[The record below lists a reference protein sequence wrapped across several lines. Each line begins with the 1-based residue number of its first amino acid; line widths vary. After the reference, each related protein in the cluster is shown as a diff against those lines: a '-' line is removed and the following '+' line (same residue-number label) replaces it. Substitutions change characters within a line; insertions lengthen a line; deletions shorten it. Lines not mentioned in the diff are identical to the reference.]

1 MKIRIPTLAVAA
13 ISCFLSLGVVA
24 DEARERSFYEERTVE
39 LLVGFSPGGGYDTYA
54 RTLARHLPKH
64 IPGNPNVIVRNV
76 PGAGSLVLMNQ
87 IANSLP
93 ADGTVFAL
101 VNSGIPFEPLFGNKQ
116 AKFDVQ
122 KVNWVGSIANDT
134 VLGIAN
140 ADSGIEHLMDLREKS
155 MTMGGSG
162 AGSSTNF
169 MPRVLADLFDLNIT
183 VIAGYP
189 GSTDIVLAMQRGE
202 VDGIGGQFMS
212 TILARSPEW
221 LAEDRDVNHIYQ
233 LSMEKHEL
241 LPDVDLVRDMAE
253 TEDQRQ
259 AVDLLAA
266 SLMFARP
273 FVAPPGMDS
282 ERLNT
287 LRSAMKQTAQDPE
300 FLADAERQSLPVNF
314 GSGAEMHAFFA
325 KIEKTPDHVVQ
336 MVVSSKNRSD

>member
-1 MKIRIPTLAVAA
+1 MKIKIPILVGVA
-13 ISCFLSLGVVA
+13 ISCLLSLGAIA
-24 DEARERSFYEERTVE
+24 DEARERAFYEGQTVE
-39 LLVGFSPGGGYDTYA
+39 LMVGFSTGGGYDTYV

-64 IPGNPNVIVRNV
+64 IPGNPNVVVKNV

-93 ADGTVFAL
+93 ADGSVFAL

-116 AKFDVQ
+116 AKFKVQ
-122 KVNWVGSIANDT
+122 DVNWIGSLADDT
-134 VLGIAN
+134 VLGVAN
-140 ADSGIEHLMDLREKS
+140 ADSGIEHLLDLREKS

-169 MPRVLADLFDLNIT
+169 MPRVLTDLFDLNLK

-189 GSTDIVLAMQRGE
+189 GSTDIVLAMERGE

-212 TILARSPEW
+212 TIMTRTPEW
-221 LAEDRDVNHIYQ
+221 LAEDRKVNHIYQ
-233 LSMEKHEL
+233 LAMKKHEL

-273 FVAPPGMDS
+273 FVAPPGMDP

-287 LRSAMKQTAQDPE
+287 LRTAMKQTAQDPE
-300 FLADAERQSLPVNF
+300 FLADAKRQSLPVNF
-314 GSGAEMHAFFA
+314 GSGEEMLAFFA
-325 KIEKTPDHVVQ
+325 KIEQTPEHIVEIVK
-336 MVVSSKNRSD
+336 SSKN

>member
-1 MKIRIPTLAVAA
+1 MKFNLGTVAGVA
-13 ISCFLSLGVVA
+13 LSCLLSVTAVA
-24 DEARERSFYEERTVE
+24 DEASERDFYEGKTVE
-39 LLVGFSPGGGYDTYA
+39 LMVGFSPGGGYDTYA

-64 IPGNPNVIVRNV
+64 FPGNPNVVVRNV

-87 IANSLP
+87 VANSLP
-93 ADGTVFAL
+93 KDGSVFAL
-101 VNSGIPFEPLFGNKQ
+101 VNSGIPFEPLFGNPQ
-116 AKFDVQ
+116 AKFNTQ
-122 KVNWVGSIANDT
+122 EVNWVGSIASDT

-140 ADSGIEHLMDLREKS
+140 AESGIEHLMDLKEKS

-169 MPRVLADLFDLNIT
+169 MPRVLADLFDLNLT

-212 TILARSPEW
+212 TIMARSPEW
-221 LAEDRDVNHIYQ
+221 LAEDRTVNHIYQ

-241 LPDVDLVRDMAE
+241 LPHVDLVRDMAE
-253 TEDQRQ
+253 TDEQRQ

-273 FVAPPGMDS
+273 FVAPPGMEP
-282 ERLNT
+282 ERLQT
-287 LRSAMKQTAQDPE
+287 LRTAIEKTSQDPE
-300 FLADAERQSLPVNF
+300 FLADAKRQSLPVSF
-314 GSGAEMHAFFA
+314 GSGEDMHAFFA
-325 KIEKTPDHVVQ
+325 EIEKTPKSVVD
-336 MVVSSKNRSD
+336 VVVASKNATN

>member
-1 MKIRIPTLAVAA
+1 MKFNLGAVAGLA
-13 ISCFLSLGVVA
+13 LSCLLSVTAVA
-24 DEARERSFYEERTVE
+24 DEASERAFYEGKTVE
-39 LLVGFSPGGGYDTYA
+39 LMVGFSPGGGYDTYA

-64 IPGNPNVIVRNV
+64 FPGNPNVVVRNV

-87 IANSLP
+87 VANSLP
-93 ADGTVFAL
+93 KDGSVFAL
-101 VNSGIPFEPLFGNKQ
+101 VNSGIPFEPLFGNPQ
-116 AKFDVQ
+116 AKFNTQ
-122 KVNWVGSIANDT
+122 EVNWVGSIASDT

-140 ADSGIEHLMDLREKS
+140 AESGIEHLMDLKEKS

-169 MPRVLADLFDLNIT
+169 MPRVLADLFDLNLT

-212 TILARSPEW
+212 TIMARSPEW
-221 LAEDRDVNHIYQ
+221 LAEDRTVNHIYQ

-241 LPDVDLVRDMAE
+241 LPHVDLVRDMAE
-253 TEDQRQ
+253 TDEQRQ

-273 FVAPPGMDS
+273 FVAPPGIDP
-282 ERLNT
+282 ERLQT
-287 LRSAMKQTAQDPE
+287 LRTAMEKTAQDPE
-300 FLADAERQSLPVNF
+300 FLADAKRQSLPVSF
-314 GSGAEMHAFFA
+314 GSGEDMHAFFA
-325 KIEKTPDHVVQ
+325 EIEKTPKSVVD
-336 MVVSSKNRSD
+336 VVVASKNATN

>member
-1 MKIRIPTLAVAA
+1 MRIRIPTLSAAVICCLLALGA
-13 ISCFLSLGVVA
+13 IA
-24 DEARERSFYEERTVE
+24 DEASEQAFYEEQTVE

-54 RTLARHLPKH
+54 RTLARHLSKH
-64 IPGNPNVIVRNV
+64 IPGNPNVVVRNV

-93 ADGTVFAL
+93 SDGTVFAL
-101 VNSGIPFEPLFGNKQ
+101 VNSGIPFEPLFDNKQ

-122 KVNWVGSIANDT
+122 EVNWVGSIASDT

-140 ADSGIEHLMDLREKS
+140 ADSGIEHLMDLREKK

-169 MPRVLADLFDLNIT
+169 MPRVLADLFDLNLT

-189 GSTDIVLAMQRGE
+189 GSTDIVLAMERGE

-212 TILARSPEW
+212 TIMTRTPEW
-221 LAEDRDVNHIYQ
+221 LADDRKVNHIYQ

-241 LPDVDLVRDMAE
+241 LPDVELVRDMAE

-273 FVAPPGMDS
+273 FVAPPGMDP
-282 ERLNT
+282 ERLQT
-287 LRSAMKQTAQDPE
+287 LRTAMEKTAQDPE
-300 FLADAERQSLPVNF
+300 FLADAEHQSLPVNF
-314 GSGAEMHAFFA
+314 GSGEEMHAFFRQ
-325 KIEKTPDHVVQ
+325 IYQTPEHVVEI
-336 MVVSSKNRSD
+336 VKSSKN

>member
-1 MKIRIPTLAVAA
+1 MKLRIPALACLAIGCFMSVAT
-13 ISCFLSLGVVA
+13 VA
-24 DEARERSFYEERTVE
+24 DEASEQSFYEDQTVE
-39 LLVGFSPGGGYDTYA
+39 LMVGFSPGGGYDTYA

-64 IPGNPNVIVRNV
+64 LPGNPNVVVRNV

-93 ADGTVFAL
+93 KDGTVFAL
-101 VNSGIPFEPLFGNKQ
+101 VNSGIPFEPMFGNKQ
-116 AKFDVQ
+116 AKFSVQ
-122 KVNWVGSIANDT
+122 EVNWVGSIANDT
-134 VLGIAN
+134 VLGVAN
-140 ADSGIEHLMDLREKS
+140 VESGIEHLMDLREKS

-169 MPRVLADLFDLNIT
+169 MPRVLADLFDLNLT

-212 TILARSPEW
+212 TILTRSPEW
-221 LAEDRDVNHIYQ
+221 LAEDRPVNHIYQ

-253 TEDQRQ
+253 TEDQRL

-273 FVAPPGMDS
+273 FVAPPGLDP
-282 ERLNT
+282 ERLQT
-287 LRSAMKQTAQDPE
+287 LRTAMENTSQDPE
-300 FLADAERQSLPVNF
+300 FLADAERQGLPVNF
-314 GSGAEMHAFFA
+314 GSGEEMHAFFA
-325 KIEKTPDHVVQ
+325 KIEQTPPHVVEI
-336 MVVSSKNRSD
+336 VVSAKN

>member
-1 MKIRIPTLAVAA
+1 MKITPSNLASIA
-13 ISCFLSLGVVA
+13 IGCLLSMGVMA
-24 DEARERSFYEERTVE
+24 QDSSAESFYEGRTVE
-39 LLVGFSPGGGYDTYA
+39 LMVGFSPGGGYDTYA

-64 IPGNPNVIVRNV
+64 FPGNPNVVVRNV

-93 ADGTVFAL
+93 KDGSVFAL

-116 AKFDVQ
+116 AKFDTQ
-122 KVNWVGSIANDT
+122 EVNWVGSLADDT

-140 ADSGIEHLMDLREKS
+140 ADSGIEHLLDLREKS

-169 MPRVLADLFDLNIT
+169 MPRVLAELFDLNLT

-189 GSTDIVLAMQRGE
+189 GSTDIVLAMERGE

-212 TILARSPEW
+212 TIMTRTPEW
-221 LAEDRDVNHIYQ
+221 LAEDRKVNHIYQ
-233 LSMEKHEL
+233 LSMKKHEL

-273 FVAPPGMDS
+273 FVAPPGIDP
-282 ERLNT
+282 ERLDI
-287 LRSAMKQTAQDPE
+287 LRTAMEQTAKDPE

-314 GSGAEMHAFFA
+314 GSGEEMHAFFA
-325 KIEKTPDHVVQ
+325 KIEQTPPHVVEI
-336 MVVSSKNRSD
+336 VVSAKN

>member
-1 MKIRIPTLAVAA
+1 MKFRIATLAGAA
-13 ISCFLSLGVVA
+13 ISCFLSLGAIA
-24 DEARERSFYEERTVE
+24 DEASERSFYEGRNVE
-39 LLVGFSPGGGYDTYA
+39 LMVGFSPGGGYDTYA
-54 RTLARHLPKH
+54 RTLARHMSKH
-64 IPGNPNVIVRNV
+64 IPGNPNVVVRNV

-93 ADGTVFAL
+93 ADGSVFAL

-122 KVNWVGSIANDT
+122 DVNWIGSIADDT

-140 ADSGIEHLMDLREKS
+140 EESGIEHLMDLREKS

-169 MPRVLADLFDLNIT
+169 MPRVLADLFDLNLT

-212 TILARSPEW
+212 TIMTRTPQW
-221 LAEDRDVNHIYQ
+221 LAEGHKVNHIYQ
-233 LSMEKHEL
+233 LAMKKHEL

-266 SLMFARP
+266 SLKFARP

-282 ERLNT
+282 ERLDT
-287 LRSAMKQTAQDPE
+287 LRTAMEQTAQDPE

-314 GSGAEMHAFFA
+314 GSGEELHAFFA
-325 KIEKTPDHVVQ
+325 HIEQTPEHVVQ
-336 MVVSSKNRSD
+336 IVVSSKYGSD

>member
-1 MKIRIPTLAVAA
+1 MRIKIPTIACVA
-13 ISCFLSLGVVA
+13 ISCLLSLGAIA
-24 DEARERSFYEERTVE
+24 DEARERAFYEGRTVE
-39 LLVGFSPGGGYDTYA
+39 LMVGFSPGGGYDTYA

-64 IPGNPNVIVRNV
+64 IPGNPNVVVKNV

-93 ADGTVFAL
+93 ADGSVFAL

-116 AKFDVQ
+116 AKFKVQ
-122 KVNWVGSIANDT
+122 DVNWVGSIANDT
-134 VLGIAN
+134 VLGVAN

-169 MPRVLADLFDLNIT
+169 MPRVLADLFDLNLT

-189 GSTDIVLAMQRGE
+189 GSTDIVLAMERGE

-212 TILARSPEW
+212 TIMTRTPEW
-221 LAEDRDVNHIYQ
+221 LAEDRKVNHIYQ
-233 LSMEKHEL
+233 LSMKKHEL
-241 LPDVDLVRDMAE
+241 LPNVDLVRDMAE
-253 TEDQRQ
+253 TDDQRQ

-287 LRSAMKQTAQDPE
+287 LRTAMEETAKDPE
-300 FLADAERQSLPVNF
+300 FLADAKRQSLPVNF
-314 GSGAEMHAFFA
+314 GSGEEMHAFFA
-325 KIEKTPDHVVQ
+325 QIEQTPPHIVEIVK
-336 MVVSSKNRSD
+336 SSKN

>member
-1 MKIRIPTLAVAA
+1 MKIKIPILVGVA
-13 ISCFLSLGVVA
+13 ISCLLSQGAIA
-24 DEARERSFYEERTVE
+24 DEARERSFYEGQTVE
-39 LLVGFSPGGGYDTYA
+39 LMVGFSAGGGYDTYA

-64 IPGNPNVIVRNV
+64 IPGNPNVVVKNV

-93 ADGTVFAL
+93 ADGSVFAL

-116 AKFDVQ
+116 AKFKVQ
-122 KVNWVGSIANDT
+122 DVNWIGSLADDT
-134 VLGIAN
+134 VLGVAN
-140 ADSGIEHLMDLREKS
+140 TDSGIEHLLDLREKS

-169 MPRVLADLFDLNIT
+169 MPRVLTGLFDLNLK

-189 GSTDIVLAMQRGE
+189 GSTDIVLAMERGE

-212 TILARSPEW
+212 TIMTRTPEW
-221 LAEDRDVNHIYQ
+221 LAEDRKVNHIYQ
-233 LSMEKHEL
+233 LAMKKHEL

-273 FVAPPGMDS
+273 FVAPPGMDT

-287 LRSAMKQTAQDPE
+287 LRTAMKQTAQDPE
-300 FLADAERQSLPVNF
+300 FLADAKRQSLPVNF
-314 GSGAEMHAFFA
+314 GSGEEMLAFFA
-325 KIEKTPDHVVQ
+325 KIEQTPEHIVEIVK
-336 MVVSSKNRSD
+336 SSKN

>member
-1 MKIRIPTLAVAA
+1 MKFNLGTVASVA
-13 ISCFLSLGVVA
+13 LSCLLSVVAVA
-24 DEARERSFYEERTVE
+24 DEASERDFYDGKTVE
-39 LLVGFSPGGGYDTYA
+39 LMVGFSPGGGYDTYA

-64 IPGNPNVIVRNV
+64 FPGNPNVVVRNV

-87 IANSLP
+87 VANSLP
-93 ADGTVFAL
+93 KDGSVFAL
-101 VNSGIPFEPLFGNKQ
+101 VNSGIPFEPLFGNPQ
-116 AKFDVQ
+116 AKFNTQ
-122 KVNWVGSIANDT
+122 EVNWVGSIASDT

-140 ADSGIEHLMDLREKS
+140 ADSGIEHLMDLKEKS

-169 MPRVLADLFDLNIT
+169 MPRVLADLFDLNLT

-212 TILARSPEW
+212 TIMARSPEW
-221 LAEDRDVNHIYQ
+221 LAEDRTVNHIYQ

-241 LPDVDLVRDMAE
+241 LPHVDLVRDMAE
-253 TEDQRQ
+253 TDEQRQ

-273 FVAPPGMDS
+273 FVAPPGMDP
-282 ERLNT
+282 ERLQT
-287 LRSAMKQTAQDPE
+287 LRTAMEKTSQDPE
-300 FLADAERQSLPVNF
+300 FLADAKRQSLPVSF
-314 GSGAEMHAFFA
+314 GSGEEMHAFFA
-325 KIEKTPDHVVQ
+325 EIEKTPKSVVD
-336 MVVSSKNRSD
+336 VVVASKNATK